1 MLKLRWDSLLPAW
14 LELRFLCRH
23 RFLGIPCFY
32 FLIIVSECP
41 MPSQLMPTHPNLP
54 QLAHTCRNLL
64 KLAITCLKSSFTDEA
79 NYYPYPMWIFIR
91 TYHRLLCSVIC
102 TLYSYLEEGRPFR
115 TLSNSILWK
124 YRGSIICYLLL
135 SHIMWFFLKNF

>member
-1 MLKLRWDSLLPAW
+1 MLKLRGDSLLPAW
-14 LELRFLCRH
+14 SELRFLCRH

-54 QLAHTCRNLL
+54 QLAHTCHNLL
-64 KLAITCLKSSFTDEA
+64 KLAITCLILYRWGELLSISYVNFHPDLSSAAATSV
-79 NYYPYPMWIFIR
+79 
-91 TYHRLLCSVIC
+91 LLC

-124 YRGSIICYLLL
+124 SRGSIICYLLL
-135 SHIMWFFLKNF
+135 SHIMWFSLKIF